1 MLSGRLH
8 SSCHSP
14 SNGGSSSAGAPSRCR
29 LCHSARMSTLFA
41 LRTHV
46 HYAYIAGQAGCFC
59 GPYRLPW
66 PRQIPWR
73 SEIRVEFQSA
83 ARVRGPLCEIGGEDA
98 GRPLWRSTPTVQHL
112 SVTQVAKATNLT
124 RAAAR
129 RFLLTL
135 TNLGYLSSD
144 GAAFSL
150 TPRVLDIGAGF
161 LAGLDLPKI
170 AQPHLNQ
177 LAHELDESA
186 TLSILD
192 GDDIVYI
199 ARAAAPRLHAVTV
212 NLGNRL
218 PAWATS
224 MGRMLIA
231 ELPETF
237 QQEFLE
243 RVEISPFTD
252 HTVSSAAELGKEL
265 HRIRDQ
271 GWCLV
276 SQELDDGLRGL
287 AVPVRRGQK
296 HFWPRSTSP
305 CTPHIFA
312 VSRSK
317 TTWCRT
323 CNGSRS
329 QSPRTSAVGRTD
341 PVPTMPCTRGSPALI
356 GERHSS
362 VRGTSSLRRA
372 VKHLRSG
379 KSAPPRQ
386 SAGSSVA
393 PPSASSGAEASSGP
407 SGGFRR
413 GGGRGRR

>member
-1 MLSGRLH
+1 MRTLLARQDA
-8 SSCHSP
+8 
-14 SNGGSSSAGAPSRCR
+14 SAGRTGCPGPGRYPGEVKSESNSNPQPASGD
-29 LCHSARMSTLFA
+29 HYVKSVEKTLAVLLAFN
-41 LRTHV
+41 TDS
-46 HYAYIAGQAGCFC
+46 
-59 GPYRLPW
+59 P
-66 PRQIPWR
+66 
-73 SEIRVEFQSA
+73 
-83 ARVRGPLCEIGGEDA
+83 
-98 GRPLWRSTPTVQHL
+98 HL

-135 TNLGYLSSD
+135 TDLGYLSSD
-144 GAAFSL
+144 GPTFSL

-252 HTVSSAAELGKEL
+252 HTVSPAAELGKEL

-287 AVPVRRGQK
+287 AVPVRRGQNTLAALNVSL
-296 HFWPRSTSP
+296 HTSHLRGLSVEDDLV
-305 CTPHIFA
+305 PHLQRIA
-312 VSRSK
+312 VS
-317 TTWCRT
+317 
-323 CNGSRS
+323 
-329 QSPRTSAVGRTD
+329 
-341 PVPTMPCTRGSPALI
+341 I
-356 GERHSS
+356 
-362 VRGTSSLRRA
+362 
-372 VKHLRSG
+372 
-379 KSAPPRQ
+379 
-386 SAGSSVA
+386 
-393 PPSASSGAEASSGP
+393 AED
-407 SGGFRR
+407 F
-413 GGGRGRR
+413 GGRAD